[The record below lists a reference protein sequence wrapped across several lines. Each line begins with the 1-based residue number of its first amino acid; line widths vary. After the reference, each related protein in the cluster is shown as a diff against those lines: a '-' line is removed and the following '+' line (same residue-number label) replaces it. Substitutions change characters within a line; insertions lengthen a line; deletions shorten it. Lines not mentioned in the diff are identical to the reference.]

1 MAAQHS
7 AGNGK
12 TSLSRRTVIS
22 GLAAGA
28 LAPAAVMAA
37 PDHHER
43 ASQLADAL
51 ARSMAAIHGGEW
63 RACINHN
70 TAFVLIKPV

>member
-1 MAAQHS
+1 M
-7 AGNGK
+7 
-12 TSLSRRTVIS
+12 S

-28 LAPAAVMAA
+28 LAPSVAMSA
-37 PDHHER
+37 PDHHQR

-63 RACINHN
+63 RACVNHN
-70 TAFVLIKPV
+70 TAFVLIQPVRAI

>member
-1 MAAQHS
+1 M
-7 AGNGK
+7 
-12 TSLSRRTVIS
+12 S
-22 GLAAGA
+22 GLALGA
-28 LAPAAVMAA
+28 LTPSAVMAA

-63 RACINHN
+63 RACINHQ
-70 TAFVLIKPV
+70 TAFVLIQPV